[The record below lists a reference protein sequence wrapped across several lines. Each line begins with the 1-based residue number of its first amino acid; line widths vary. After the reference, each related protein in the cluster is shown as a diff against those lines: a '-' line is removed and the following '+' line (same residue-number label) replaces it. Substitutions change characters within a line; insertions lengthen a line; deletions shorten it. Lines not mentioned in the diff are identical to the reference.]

1 MRPQVLRMQAFGPYK
16 TSETIDFTDL
26 GANKLFL
33 IHGDTGAG
41 KTSILDGIVFA
52 LYGDTSG
59 GERQAAQMRC
69 ESADPA
75 LPTEVELTFALGRR
89 TFRVLRS
96 PKQDIAARG
105 GGRLVT
111 KQASAA
117 LWETTD
123 AEPGGEGKVLGTKI
137 REVNDAVRDLLGFS
151 SEQFRQVVVLPQGKF
166 RDLLAA
172 GSDKREEIL
181 KQLFRTEGCADLE
194 RRLRERAR
202 DVVKQ
207 REELQIARRTRLE
220 AAGAEDDAT
229 LEALTS
235 QAATSAAA
243 LKREAAKAE
252 KLAVKAAKTLS
263 EAEKADEAAGAVVE
277 AEGELE
283 RLTAQQPHIDELKAA
298 AERARDAEKVTPLAA
313 ALDGAVKELGDAEV
327 ALTEACTKQT
337 KAVAAEKAA
346 ATALQK
352 EEQRAP
358 ARTAA
363 AEQVRRLTEMRKKVT
378 AWEKAEGLRE
388 EADQV
393 LTSAADELREAQ
405 ANLKAAKAAQEEAR
419 EQVGKAGA
427 AATSLK
433 SAEQKR
439 VQAGKLAE
447 QCAKRDKAE
456 AELGR
461 LSGVR
466 DTAADAYKRAKAAF
480 EAVHV
485 EYAGL
490 EASWRAGRAAALAG
504 ELVDGEPCQV
514 CGSTAHPTPAR
525 SADEVDDA
533 ALDEARER
541 LEEARR
547 LQDGSKDDL
556 SQSEADVSTARGE
569 FKALRDAVPEGLT
582 TVQANADARA
592 CEDEV
597 MKLVEAVAAVP
608 DPDEVTATAN
618 EAIDTAEK
626 RLTAAQK
633 ADRGAASDLAGK
645 RASAR
650 ELATGIPEELRA
662 PAALERALDEAQI
675 TSRRLEGELKA
686 AQDESI
692 TARENKVAAEGGAK
706 AAAGTEVA
714 AKRRVTTARK
724 SFSAALGQ
732 HGFETAEA
740 YEAAVIPEEDLLEAE
755 DQVTTHRDAL
765 NGAKGQLKQARASV
779 KEHPVQGDVD
789 SFRERSLVAAAESRE
804 AQRLQND
811 ADNRLASLKDAR
823 GALDELDEQFEEV
836 TASYAI
842 IGKLAEVAAG
852 QSDGAKVSFQRW
864 VLGRYLDDVLLAAS
878 RRLVTMSSDRYRL
891 QRQKEASDLRRP
903 SGLELAVFDGW
914 SNRARP
920 AITLSGGESFLAALS
935 LALGLAETVQEQS
948 GATPL
953 ETIFVDE
960 GFGALDQNAL
970 EQAMDALTELKD
982 SGRLVGVITHVP
994 ELRQVIDARLEV
1006 RGGPGGSSTQF
1017 FVP

>member
-16 TSETIDFTDL
+16 NSETIDFADL
-26 GANKLFL
+26 GTNKLFL
-33 IHGDTGAG
+33 IHGDTGSG

-75 LPTEVELTFALGRR
+75 RPTEVELTFALGRR

-207 REELQIARRTRLE
+207 RDELQIARRTRLE

-229 LEALTS
+229 LEVLAS

-243 LKREAAKAE
+243 LKRKAAKAG
-252 KLAVKAAKTLS
+252 KLADKAAKALS
-263 EAEKADEAAGAVVE
+263 EAEKADEAAAAVVA
-277 AEGELE
+277 AEGVLK
-283 RLTAQQPHIDELKAA
+283 RLKAQQPHIDELKAA
-298 AERARDAEKVTPLAA
+298 AERAREAEKVAPHAA
-313 ALDGAVKELGDAEV
+313 ALDGADEELGKAEV
-327 ALTEACTKQT
+327 ALTEARRKRTQ
-337 KAVAAEKAA
+337 AATDEKAA
-346 ATALQK
+346 AGALETEQ
-352 EEQRAP
+352 QRAP
-358 ARTAA
+358 ERAAA
-363 AEQVRRLTEMRKKVT
+363 AEQVRRLIEMREKVT
-378 AWEKAEGLRE
+378 AWEIAEGLRE
-388 EADQV
+388 EADEA
-393 LTSAADELREAQ
+393 LETAAEELRKAQ
-405 ANLKAAKAAQEEAR
+405 DGLKDAKQAQEEAR

-427 AATSLK
+427 AATGLK

-439 VQAGKLAE
+439 VQADKLAE

-461 LSGVR
+461 LSELR
-466 DTAADAYKRAKAAF
+466 DTAADAHTKAKAAF
-480 EAVHV
+480 GA
-485 EYAGL
+485 EYKEYTRL

-504 ELVDGEPCQV
+504 DLVDGEPCPV
-514 CGSTAHPTPAR
+514 CGSAAHPAPAR
-525 SADEVDDA
+525 GADEVDDA
-533 ALDEARER
+533 ALDVARER

-556 SQSEADVSTARGE
+556 SEAEAVVATARGE
-569 FKALRDAVPEGLT
+569 FTALRDAVPEGLAA
-582 TVQANADARA
+582 VQAKAEAEA
-592 CEDEV
+592 CDDEV
-597 MKLVEAVAAVP
+597 ADLAEAVAAVP
-608 DPDEVTATAN
+608 DPDEVTATAK
-618 EAIDTAEK
+618 EAVEAAEK

-633 ADRGAASDLAGK
+633 ADRGAVSDLAGK

-650 ELATGIPEELRA
+650 ELAIGISEELRA
-662 PAALERALDEAQI
+662 PAALERALKEAQA
-675 TSRRLEGELKA
+675 TSERLEGELKA
-686 AQDESI
+686 AQDESA
-692 TARENKVAAEGGAK
+692 TARENKVVAEGGAK
-706 AAAGTEVA
+706 AAGGTEVV
-714 AKRRVTTARK
+714 AKRRVVTARK
-724 SFSAALGQ
+724 AFSAALGQ
-732 HGFETAEA
+732 HRFETTEE

-755 DQVTTHRDAL
+755 DQVATHRDAL
-765 NGAKGQLKQARASV
+765 NGAKGQLRQARASV
-779 KEHPVQGDVD
+779 EEHPVQGEVED
-789 SFRERSLVAAAESRE
+789 SRERSLAAAEKSRE

-811 ADNRLASLKDAR
+811 ADNRLASLTDAR
-823 GALDELDEQFEEV
+823 DALDELDEQFEEV

-960 GFGALDQNAL
+960 GFGALDQSAL
-970 EQAMDALTELKD
+970 DQAMDALTELKD

-1017 FVP
+1017 FVS

>member
-16 TSETIDFTDL
+16 TCETIDFADL

-75 LPTEVELTFALGRR
+75 LPTEVALTFALGRR

-96 PKQDIAARG
+96 PKQDVAARG

-111 KQASAA
+111 KPASAA

-123 AEPGGEGKVLGTKI
+123 AEAGGEGKVLGARI

-181 KQLFRTEGCADLE
+181 KQLFRSEGCADLE
-194 RRLRERAR
+194 RRLKERAR

-207 REELQIARRTRLE
+207 RDELQIARRTRLE

-235 QAATSAAA
+235 QAAAAATA
-243 LKREAAKAE
+243 LKRDAAKAE
-252 KLAVKAAKTLS
+252 KLADEAAKALG

-277 AEGELE
+277 AEGLLAQLKE
-283 RLTAQQPHIDELKAA
+283 QQPHIDELKAA
-298 AERARDAEKVTPLAA
+298 AERAREAEKVAPLAT
-313 ALDGAVKELGDAEV
+313 ALDDAVEELGKAEV
-327 ALTEACTKQT
+327 ALTEAGTKRT
-337 KAVAAEKAA
+337 RAVTAEKAA
-346 ATALQK
+346 AGALETEQ
-352 EEQRAP
+352 QRAP
-358 ARTAA
+358 ERAAA
-363 AEQVRRLTEMRKKVT
+363 AENVRRLAEMRVKVT
-378 AWEKAEGLRE
+378 AWEKAERLRE
-388 EADQV
+388 TAAQV

-405 ANLKAAKAAQEEAR
+405 AGLEAANAAQEGAR

-427 AATSLK
+427 AATGLQ

-439 VQAGKLAE
+439 EQAEKLAQ

-456 AELGR
+456 AALER
-461 LSGVR
+461 LSGLR
-466 DTAADAYKRAKAAF
+466 DTAADARTKAKAAF
-480 EAVHV
+480 EAERE
-485 EYAGL
+485 EYTRL
-490 EASWRAGRAAALAG
+490 EAAWRAGRAAVLAG
-504 ELVDGEPCQV
+504 ELVDGEPCPV
-514 CGSTAHPTPAR
+514 CGSPAHPAPAR
-525 SADEVDDA
+525 GADEVDDA

-547 LQDGSKDDL
+547 LQDVSKDDL
-556 SQSEADVSTARGE
+556 SVAEAALATARGE
-569 FKALRDAVPEGLT
+569 LTALRDAVPKGLT
-582 TVQANADARA
+582 TAQARADARA
-592 CEDEV
+592 CEGEV
-597 MKLVEAVAAVP
+597 TKLVEAVAAVP
-608 DPDEVTATAN
+608 DPDEVTATAK
-618 EAIDTAEK
+618 EAVDAAEK
-626 RLTAAQK
+626 RVTVAQK
-633 ADRGAASDLAGK
+633 SDREAATELAGK

-662 PAALERALDEAQI
+662 PAALERALEEAQT

-686 AQDESI
+686 AQDASI
-692 TARENKVAAEGGAK
+692 SARENKVAAEGGAK
-706 AAAGTEVA
+706 AAAGAEVA
-714 AKRRVTTARK
+714 AKRRETTARK
-724 SFSAALGQ
+724 SFSDALDQ
-732 HGFETAEA
+732 HGFETAEE

-755 DQVTTHRDAL
+755 RQVAAHRDAL
-765 NGAKGQLKQARASV
+765 NGARGQLKQARASV
-779 KEHPVQGDVD
+779 KEHPIHGDVEE
-789 SFRERSLVAAAESRE
+789 SRERALAAAAESRE

-811 ADNRLASLKDAR
+811 ADNRVAALSDAR
-823 GALDELDEQFEEV
+823 KALDTLDARFDEV
-836 TASYAI
+836 MASYAI
-842 IGKLAEVAAG
+842 VGKLADVAAG
-852 QSDGAKVSFQRW
+852 QSEGARVSFQRW

-1006 RGGPGGSSTQF
+1006 RGGPGGSSTRF

>member
-1 MRPQVLRMQAFGPYK
+1 VLRMQAFGPYK
-16 TSETIDFTDL
+16 TSETIDFAEL

-111 KQASAA
+111 KQATAA
-117 LWETTD
+117 LWDATD
-123 AEPGGEGKVLGTKI
+123 AEAGGEGKVLGTRI
-137 REVNDAVRDLLGFS
+137 REVTDAVRDLLGLS
-151 SEQFRQVVVLPQGKF
+151 SDQFRQVVVLPQGKF

-194 RRLRERAR
+194 RRLKERAR

-207 REELQIARRTRLE
+207 RDELQIARRTRLE

-235 QAATSAAA
+235 QAAAAATA
-243 LKREAAKAE
+243 LKRDAAKAE
-252 KLAVKAAKTLS
+252 KLADEAAKALG
-263 EAEKADEAAGAVVE
+263 EAEKADEAAAAVVA
-277 AEGELE
+277 AEGLLA
-283 RLTAQQPHIDELKAA
+283 RLKEQQPHIDELKAA
-298 AERARDAEKVTPLAA
+298 AERAREAEKVAPLAE
-313 ALDGAVKELGDAEV
+313 ALGGAVREMGEAEV
-327 ALTEACTKQT
+327 ALSEAGTKQT

-346 ATALQK
+346 AAALETEQ
-352 EEQRAP
+352 QRAP
-358 ARTAA
+358 ERAGA
-363 AEQVRRLTEMRKKVT
+363 AENVRSLTEMRVRVT
-378 AWEKAEGLRE
+378 AWEKAERFRE
-388 EADQV
+388 AADQV

-405 ANLKAAKAAQEEAR
+405 ADLKAAKEAR
-419 EQVGKAGA
+419 EESREQIGKAGA
-427 AATSLK
+427 AASGLQ

-439 VQAGKLAE
+439 EQAEKLAR

-456 AELGR
+456 AALGR
-461 LSGVR
+461 RSGVR
-466 DTAADAYKRAKAAF
+466 GTAAGEYETAKAAF
-480 EAVHV
+480 KAVHAG
-485 EYAGL
+485 YAGL
-490 EASWRAGRAAALAG
+490 EASWRAGRATALAG
-504 ELVDGEPCQV
+504 DLVEGEPCPV
-514 CGSTAHPTPAR
+514 CGSTSHPAPAR

-547 LQDGSKDDL
+547 RQDASRDDL
-556 SQSEADVSTARGE
+556 SAAEAAVATARGE
-569 FKALRDAVPEGLT
+569 RTVLRDAVPEGLT
-582 TVQANADARA
+582 TAQAKAAARA

-597 MKLVEAVAAVP
+597 TKLVAAVAAVP
-608 DPDEVTATAN
+608 DPDEVTATAK
-618 EAIDTAEK
+618 EAVDAAEK
-626 RLTAAQK
+626 RLSAAQT
-633 ADRGAASDLAGK
+633 ADRAAATELAGK

-662 PAALERALDEAQI
+662 PAALERALEEAQT
-675 TSRRLEGELKA
+675 TSKRLEGELKA
-686 AQDESI
+686 AQDASVS
-692 TARENKVAAEGGAK
+692 ARENKVAAESGAK
-706 AAAGTEVA
+706 AATGTEVA
-714 AKRRVTTARK
+714 AKRRVTTARE
-724 SFSAALGQ
+724 SFSAALDQ
-732 HGFETAEA
+732 HGFETAEE
-740 YEAAVIPEEDLLEAE
+740 YESAVIPEEDLLEVE
-755 DQVTTHRDAL
+755 TRVTAHHDAL
-765 NGAKGQLKQARASV
+765 IGVKDRLKQARALV
-779 KEHPVQGDVD
+779 KKHPVQGAVAE
-789 SFRERSLVAAAESRE
+789 SRERSLAAAAESRE

-811 ADNRLASLKDAR
+811 ADNRVAALKDAR
-823 GALDELDEQFEEV
+823 DALDTLDRQSEEV

-878 RRLVTMSSDRYRL
+878 RRLVAMSSDRYRL